1 MRLRLIGPPQLVADD
16 GVRRVR
22 GFQVWAVLVR
32 VLLSERPVTRR
43 ELAADLFPET
53 ADPLGS
59 VRWCLAAARR
69 ALDAPGFLTGDPLEV
84 ELPEGL
90 SVDLLDL
97 ADGRLDL
104 SGLGE
109 LLEGVTPRSSPEF
122 ELWLLVQRQRVAS
135 RIDAVLR
142 NEVLAAAARGDVD
155 RALTLAEVAARRQ
168 PLDESAQVLLVS
180 SLRQAGRHRAA
191 DDAVDRIEARF
202 VAELG
207 APPTSGVR
215 NAARHDDA
223 ATTTGVSPTAR
234 ALSHLEGGQA
244 ALTAGA
250 VDAGIDGLRHATSA
264 AELAGDDQLL
274 GRCLGALGSALVHA
288 VRSRDDEGALLL
300 ERAVSA
306 ALRAGDDGTAAAA
319 SRELGY
325 VEALAGRRPA
335 AEGHLARAES
345 LAGTDVDLLA
355 SVRSVRA
362 FNLTDWGRHDVALP
376 EWEHAL
382 ELARRSGDSRR
393 LVWALG
399 LGGWGWLRGG
409 EPGLARDRLREC
421 LDVVGRT
428 GWIAFRPWP
437 SAVLAEVEL
446 VLRGGAQVP
455 DLQQEFSLSCQM
467 KDPCWEGGT
476 ARALAL
482 TALAGGRPDQAR
494 HWIDEAGRRVVR
506 ESDAYVALQA
516 AILATDIE
524 VSRCQR
530 EHGRMLD
537 SARSLL
543 DLGARGH
550 MDDHVERATAILRE
564 G

>member
-1 MRLRLIGPPQLVADD
+1 MRLRLIGPPHLVADD

-32 VLLSERPVTRR
+32 VLLSERPVARR
-43 ELAADLFPET
+43 ELAAELFPET

-69 ALDAPGFLTGDPLEV
+69 ALDAPGFLTGDPLKV
-84 ELPEGL
+84 ELPEDL
-90 SVDLLDL
+90 TVDLLEL
-97 ADGRLDL
+97 ADGRLEL
-104 SGLGE
+104 SELGE

-142 NEVLAAAARGDVD
+142 SEVLAAATRGDVD

-168 PLDESAQVLLVS
+168 PLDESAQVLLVT

-207 APPTSGVR
+207 APPTLGLR
-215 NAARHDDA
+215 NAARHEAA
-223 ATTTGVSPTAR
+223 ATMTGVSPRTR
-234 ALSHLEGGQA
+234 ALSHLEAGQA
-244 ALTAGA
+244 ALAA
-250 VDAGIDGLRHATSA
+250 AASDAGIDGLRQATSA
-264 AELAGDDQLL
+264 AERAGDDQLL
-274 GRCLGALGSALVHA
+274 GRCLGALGAALVHS

-306 ALRAGDDGTAAAA
+306 ALRAGDNGTAAAA

-325 VEALAGRRPA
+325 VDALAGRRPA
-335 AEGHLARAES
+335 AEAHLARAEA
-345 LAGTDVDLLA
+345 LADNDVDLVA

-376 EWEHAL
+376 EWELAV
-382 ELARRSGDSRR
+382 ELTRRSTDSRR
-393 LVWALG
+393 LAWALG
-399 LGGWGWLRGG
+399 LGGWGWLRAG
-409 EPGLARDRLREC
+409 EPALARDRLREC
-421 LDVVGRT
+421 LDVVGRS

-437 SAVLAEVEL
+437 TAVLAEVEL
-446 VLRGGAQVP
+446 ILREGTRMP

-476 ARALAL
+476 ARVLAL
-482 TALAGGRPDQAR
+482 TALAGRRPDQAR
-494 HWIDEAGRRVVR
+494 HWIDEARRRVAR
-506 ESDAYVALQA
+506 ESDVYVALQA
-516 AILATDIE
+516 AIIATDID
-524 VSRCQR
+524 VSRCLGN
-530 EHGRMLD
+530 HGRMLE
-537 SARSLL
+537 SARALL
-543 DLGARGH
+543 DLSARGH
-550 MDDHVERATAILRE
+550 MDDHVECAAALLRD